1 MDYVK
6 KQAPERQSLKVGG
19 MLLLFLGVLLAFG
32 SGNTLSLVM
41 KGSSD
46 SAVVEYLNQNG
57 MTYSQLVASNV
68 MVLVAG
74 VIYLAAGVVGVKQA
88 GKVENAGLCV
98 GMGGLLIAE
107 VVSRSD
113 RYYDLRRF
121 RSGFRDRMLMF
132 PAIYMIGAVLNWQ
145 ARKPGD
151 REAPSCWKKLENSDR
166 VFKIVPIVQKYL

>member
-6 KQAPERQSLKVGG
+6 KQAPGETILKVGG

-88 GKVENAGLCV
+88 GKGGECRPLC
-98 GMGGLLIAE
+98 GNGRPSYCRGCG
-107 VVSRSD
+107 RSD

-145 ARKPGD
+145 A
-151 REAPSCWKKLENSDR
+151 KKAR
-166 VFKIVPIVQKYL
+166 R

>member
-1 MDYVK
+1 
-6 KQAPERQSLKVGG
+6 
-19 MLLLFLGVLLAFG
+19 
-32 SGNTLSLVM
+32 M

-68 MVLVAG
+68 MVLAAG

-107 VVSRSD
+107 VVAEVIVTLNFGDFDPASVI
-113 RYYDLRRF
+113 
-121 RSGFRDRMLMF
+121 RMLMF

-145 ARKPGD
+145 A
-151 REAPSCWKKLENSDR
+151 KKTR
-166 VFKIVPIVQKYL
+166 R

>member
-1 MDYVK
+1 MLK
-6 KQAPERQSLKVGG
+6 NQAPGETILKVGG

-32 SGNTLSLVM
+32 SGNNLSLVM

-98 GMGGLLIAE
+98 GMGGLLIQ
-107 VVSRSD
+107 R
-113 RYYDLRRF
+113 L
-121 RSGFRDRMLMF
+121 
-132 PAIYMIGAVLNWQ
+132 WQ
-145 ARKPGD
+145 K
-151 REAPSCWKKLENSDR
+151 
-166 VFKIVPIVQKYL
+166 